1 MQVID
6 HILIYHNIQLGLDDH
21 SEAQVQINVFW
32 VLLKALHMQIEESS
46 DNTIFWIKVNLESTV
61 HQRELYTST
70 PIVNSY

>member
-46 DNTIFWIKVNLESTV
+46 DNTIF
-61 HQRELYTST
+61 
-70 PIVNSY
+70 